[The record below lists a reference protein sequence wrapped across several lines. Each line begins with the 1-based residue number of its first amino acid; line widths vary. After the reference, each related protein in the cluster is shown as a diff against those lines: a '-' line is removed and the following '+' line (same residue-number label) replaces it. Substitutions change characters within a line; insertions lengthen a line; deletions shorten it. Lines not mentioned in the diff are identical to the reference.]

1 MTKVRAPSSQPSR
14 LVIAG
19 VWIAGVAGLGG
30 IVAMVLLAIEKVQT
44 GRGLETYRTHWLV
57 EFNWVGFLVFLG
69 VAAVAITM
77 GAFFRLKEWREIRKL
92 HAKYPEQHHG

>member
-1 MTKVRAPSSQPSR
+1 MTKVRATSSRPSR

-19 VWIAGVAGLGG
+19 VWIASVAGLGG
-30 IVAMVLLAIEKVQT
+30 IVAMVLIAIERVQT

-57 EFNWVGFLVFLG
+57 EFNWVGFLVFLV
-69 VAAVAITM
+69 VAAIAIAV

-92 HAKYPEQHHG
+92 QAKYSEEHHG